1 MLNQDELING
11 EQNPN
16 TFAKNSIDRA
26 DLESKQ
32 LSYTDQPSHP
42 TTLSERESATP
53 PSPEEAREE
62 GWVDTFIDGTS
73 DAVTGLVAGVG
84 YGIDN
89 IAESASHL
97 LNHGAGAFGMETP
110 EYEAKYISAYMD
122 GLKRKGMAG
131 DVAES
136 IGKFMIGWMPWTR
149 GIGLMAKGMQ
159 AFGATKKVGSA
170 LAGGTRA
177 GRISSNFIASTL
189 AGGTAFSPDYQNM
202 ANHVQKMDGYS
213 GGVISEAFAT
223 NPNDPRWKNRLRT
236 GLIDGGFG
244 AVADLTLV
252 PLLKAMGK
260 GVSSVAKD
268 PVERLVDQL
277 HTFGTMAGNK
287 AKSNLSSGNRGV
299 THLSRP
305 DGSTKFG
312 QAEGNQAQAQFDASM
327 VMPKVK
333 KGGENAENVL
343 RAMEKDGS
351 LTAKFNEAKTLEEKS
366 ILANNIAEQLG
377 RKKNMNLGSV
387 EVGNIKW
394 NKGKG
399 GGYHTTVNGKK
410 WSIKQNKKG
419 EFILKQGKN
428 RKASYPTLNHAKE
441 RMAQEAGIDLKKTIP
456 RRTHEQL
463 YKESQKLYD
472 EVGLDSD
479 VIKNLPDNMGW
490 NDTQMFAFGKL
501 IQNTQLNMINALKKH
516 ASTSATDASHKQF
529 EADALSAIANH
540 ADALTFLQGAKTAV
554 ARSFGTL
561 KEVNK
566 MVNKT
571 IHADHIGSPEI
582 VQLIKASNI
591 GGSDI
596 NRMTQMILHA
606 YETNGSKMG
615 SKALVEGLGK
625 NEGGGWNQFVE
636 AWINQGLLSNP
647 ATHALNTFSGLTNLV
662 GHVGSQVTGAFISKL
677 PFVEN
682 KILFS
687 EAFGS
692 MYGMMAG
699 LNKAM
704 RLSLR
709 ASITNQQVVTKGAK
723 IENHGFKHLAS
734 EHIGKG
740 IGGAEDLAIGLGV
753 DLIGTLNRIPGRF
766 LLMEDEFVKSIA
778 YDTMLHSKAWKYAW
792 GVKGKNSV
800 LGDNTGWLMT
810 RQLYKDIVNAPR
822 QFKDDMG
829 DFHAQAQ
836 DLSNLVTFQRDVGK
850 MVNQLSGIMQ
860 DHPYLKLFVPFLKVL
875 TNIPKYVVQHSPLGL
890 GMQNEAFKQGGTA
903 RMLEIGRMGYGTMMM
918 MYGAHLY
925 NNGNLKGTGETDFT
939 KMMNQKDL
947 GTDQA
952 MSLRVGDQWVGIG
965 RIAPLVN
972 NLSFGADMAKAMDT
986 WHEDPEDLAELVGQM
1001 VASGQNNL
1009 ISGTW
1014 APNLHKLLGVIAE
1027 PRDQGKQWSRAVNS
1041 LVGTL
1046 QPAFVRAKEK
1056 RDAPTMSEMKSHGW
1070 EGEDIGKSQYSDRSK
1085 PISKFMSVSSHTTDA
1100 ETNIYPKVNLIGDDV
1115 KHHDGAGI
1123 LNNPLVSFL
1132 TFKKANDNKVLKHLF
1147 GGTDSKTQ
1155 MGRQGKD
1162 LDLPIKPLTPKVMV
1176 GKFAYK
1182 MTPEEFYFYS
1192 KAVGKGKAPNGL
1204 TLVQNWEYIFNSE
1217 LYKKMPPKEQGS
1229 LNDRTDWMMNAFSQ
1243 HKKYALQRTIK
1254 HFQLENKARDDKI
1267 YFNSQNKALIDKRQG
1282 QPQ

>member
-1 MLNQDELING
+1 MIK
-11 EQNPN
+11 QNEIANTDPN
-16 TFAKNSIDRA
+16 RFALTATNLA
-26 DLESKQ
+26 HNEVVQ
-32 LSYTDQPSHP
+32 QSYTGESGIP
-42 TTLSERESATP
+42 TTASEIASATP
-53 PSPEEAREE
+53 PSPDQAKEE

-89 IAESASHL
+89 LAESASHL
-97 LNHGAGAFGMETP
+97 LNHAFETP

-159 AFGATKKVGSA
+159 TVGATKKIGSA
-170 LAGGTRA
+170 LAGGTRG

-189 AGGTAFSPDYQNM
+189 SGGTAFSPNYENM

-213 GGVISEAFAT
+213 GGAISEAFAT

-244 AVADLTLV
+244 AFADLAVV
-252 PLLKAMGK
+252 PIFKAVGK
-260 GVSSVAKD
+260 GISSVAKE
-268 PVERLVDQL
+268 PVDRLVDQL
-277 HTFGTMAGNK
+277 AVLHQVGAK
-287 AKSNLSSGNRGV
+287 KVKSNLASGNRGV
-299 THLSRP
+299 TSLSRS
-305 DGSTKFG
+305 DGLTKWG
-312 QAEGNQAQAQFDASM
+312 QAEGNQAKEQFDASM

-333 KGGENAENVL
+333 KGGENAEQVL

-351 LTAKFNEAKTLEEKS
+351 LTAKFNEATTLEEKS

-377 RKKNMNLGSV
+377 RKKNIGLGSV

-394 NKGKG
+394 NKGKDG
-399 GGYHTTVNGKK
+399 AFRATVNKKK
-410 WSIKQNKKG
+410 WSIKYRKKDKQWV
-419 EFILKQGKN
+419 LKQGKTL
-428 RKASYPTLNHAKE
+428 RSVHPSLNHAKE
-441 RMAQEAGIDLKKTIP
+441 IMAKEAGVDLKKTIP

-479 VIKNLPDNMGW
+479 IIKNLPDNMGW

-501 IQNTQLNMINALKKH
+501 IQNTQLNMLNALKKH
-516 ASTSATDASHKQF
+516 ASTPATDASHKQF
-529 EADALSAIANH
+529 EAEALSAIANH

-709 ASITNQQVVTKGAK
+709 AAITNQQVVTKGAK
-723 IENHGFKHLAS
+723 IENYGFKHLAS
-734 EHIGKG
+734 EHVGKG

-766 LLMEDEFVKSIA
+766 LLLEDEFVKSIA

-792 GVKGKNSV
+792 GAKGKNITM
-800 LGDNTGWLMT
+800 GDNTGWLMT

-822 QFKDDMG
+822 QFRDDMG
-829 DFHAQAQ
+829 DFHAQSQ
-836 DLSNLVTFQRDVGK
+836 DLANLVTFQRDVGK

-860 DHPYLKLFVPFLKVL
+860 NHPYLKLFVPFLKVL
-875 TNIPKYVVQHSPLGL
+875 TNIPRYVVQHSPLGL
-890 GMQNEAFKQGGTA
+890 VARNDQFKQGGTA
-903 RMLEIGRMGYGTMMM
+903 RMLEMGRIGYGTMMM

-925 NNGNLKGTGETDFT
+925 NNGNLKGTGEKDFT
-939 KMMNQKDL
+939 KMMNQKEL

-952 MSLRVGDQWVGIG
+952 MSLRIGDDWIGIG
-965 RIAPLVN
+965 RVAPVVN
-972 NLSFGADMAKAMDT
+972 LLSFGADMAKGMDT
-986 WHEDPEDLAELVGQM
+986 WEEDPEDLAELAGQM

-1009 ISGTW
+1009 VSGTW

-1046 QPAFVRAKEK
+1046 QPAYVRAYEK
-1056 RDAPTMSEMKSHGW
+1056 SKQPTISEMRSHGW
-1070 EGEDIGKSQYSDRSK
+1070 EREDPAISQHADYSKLRA
-1085 PISKFMSVSSHTTDA
+1085 KFMSVSSHTTDA
-1100 ETNIYPKVNLIGDDV
+1100 ETGIYPKVNLKGDDV

-1132 TFKKANDNKVLKHLF
+1132 TFKKADDNKVLKHLF
-1147 GGTDSKTQ
+1147 GGTDTKTQ
-1155 MGRQGKD
+1155 LGRQGKD
-1162 LDLPIKPLTPKVMV
+1162 LDLPIKPLSPKVMV
-1176 GKFAYK
+1176 GKFTYK
-1182 MTPEEFYFYS
+1182 MTPEEFYYYS
-1192 KAVGKGKAPNGL
+1192 KAVGKAKMPYSQRNL
-1204 TLVQNWEYIFNSE
+1204 LENWEYIFNSK
-1217 LYKKMPPKEQGS
+1217 LYNDMPAKEQGAF
-1229 LNDRTDWMMNAFSQ
+1229 NDRTDWMMNAFSD
-1243 HKKYALQRTIK
+1243 HKALALQMTIQK
-1254 HFQLENKARDDKI
+1254 FNLGAKATKDKQ
-1267 YFNSQNKALIDKRQG
+1267 YFTDTNTAIIRKRQG